1 MLYALLTSMILNF
14 SISPDM
20 SHENETHYT
29 KNKID
34 NYDIITIS
42 QSGSL
47 FYSVTNQILQSVN
60 NLNTNVTFIGRAN
73 VGLESTTFA
82 NNEINLT
89 TLDNFLY
96 NLSIKT
102 IESSVVDYFY
112 DEESAQAIR
121 DNKIV
126 ISELT
131 ASRYELNVGDY
142 VNLVGLNSEIIPIEV
157 GKVIK
162 DSKIGWF
169 EGVVNKE
176 LGFKLGIYRN
186 IQAIIWDS
194 HINENFL
201 IELHKNINYRK
212 VKLTFRENKVNKKN
226 ILKLI
231 DGVKSDIKFTPYE
244 TIDQLLNYCHKVA
257 GVVGIMFCE
266 ILGIDDNN
274 ALIKANDLGIAMQL
288 TNIMRDI
295 FEDANMGRV
304 YLPHE
309 LFGRINPYDIN
320 IQNKDV
326 VDNIYSEKIDQ
337 IYNIA
342 ETKYLSGISGLKYL
356 NYNHKFIVYISAIMY
371 REIGNK
377 IIKNKES
384 YSSGKRSYVSFIKK
398 IELIVKCF
406 FQIFLWKIKILK

>member
-20 SHENETHYT
+20 SHENENHYT

-47 FYSVTNQILQSVN
+47 FYSVTNQILESVN

-212 VKLTFRENKVNKKN
+212 VKLTFRENRVNKN
-226 ILKLI
+226 WILPTALVKEMFGDFQI
-231 DGVKSDIKFTPYE
+231 KERDGVWITTEPE
-244 TIDQLLNYCHKVA
+244 WR
-257 GVVGIMFCE
+257 E
-266 ILGIDDNN
+266 
-274 ALIKANDLGIAMQL
+274 
-288 TNIMRDI
+288 
-295 FEDANMGRV
+295 E
-304 YLPHE
+304 
-309 LFGRINPYDIN
+309 N
-320 IQNKDV
+320 IQNKRMPILGITRCHRLMWEPLEGAL
-326 VDNIYSEKIDQ
+326 NQ
-337 IYNIA
+337 IL
-342 ETKYLSGISGLKYL
+342 EEGLEEYL
-356 NYNHKFIVYISAIMY
+356 
-371 REIGNK
+371 
-377 IIKNKES
+377 IIEEWK
-384 YSSGKRSYVSFIKK
+384 SSGGCYAPRRINRFDAGGSISRHAWGIAIDINTKSGYPPRVVEIFNDWGFAWGGTWTSPDEMHFELRDLSASVSKTSS
-398 IELIVKCF
+398 
-406 FQIFLWKIKILK
+406 

>member
-20 SHENETHYT
+20 SHENENHYT

-47 FYSVTNQILQSVN
+47 FYSVTNQILESVN

-157 GKVIK
+157 GKVIN

-201 IELHKNINYRK
+201 IELHKNIKYRK
-212 VKLTFRENKVNKKN
+212 VKLTFRENRANKNWVLPTALVKEMFGDFQ
-226 ILKLI
+226 IKER
-231 DGVKSDIKFTPYE
+231 DGVWITTEPE
-244 TIDQLLNYCHKVA
+244 WR
-257 GVVGIMFCE
+257 E
-266 ILGIDDNN
+266 
-274 ALIKANDLGIAMQL
+274 
-288 TNIMRDI
+288 
-295 FEDANMGRV
+295 E
-304 YLPHE
+304 
-309 LFGRINPYDIN
+309 N
-320 IQNKDV
+320 IQNKRMPILGITRCHRLMWEPLEGAL
-326 VDNIYSEKIDQ
+326 NQ
-337 IYNIA
+337 IL
-342 ETKYLSGISGLKYL
+342 EEGLEEYL
-356 NYNHKFIVYISAIMY
+356 
-371 REIGNK
+371 
-377 IIKNKES
+377 IIEEWK
-384 YSSGKRSYVSFIKK
+384 SSGGCYAPRRINRFDAGGSISRHAWGIAIDINTKSGYPPRVVEIFNDWGFAWGGTWTSPDEMHFELRDLSASVSKTSS
-398 IELIVKCF
+398 
-406 FQIFLWKIKILK
+406 

>member
-14 SISPDM
+14 SISPDI
-20 SHENETHYT
+20 SHENENQYN

-73 VGLESTTFA
+73 VGLESTTSA

-89 TLDNFLY
+89 TLDEFLY

-102 IESSVVDYFY
+102 IESSVVDYLY

-186 IQAIIWDS
+186 IQAIIWDR

-201 IELHKNINYRK
+201 IELHKNINYKK
-212 VKLTFRENKVNKKN
+212 VKLTFRENRVNKNWVLPTALVKDMFGDFQ
-226 ILKLI
+226 IKER
-231 DGVKSDIKFTPYE
+231 DGVWITTEPE
-244 TIDQLLNYCHKVA
+244 WR
-257 GVVGIMFCE
+257 E
-266 ILGIDDNN
+266 
-274 ALIKANDLGIAMQL
+274 
-288 TNIMRDI
+288 
-295 FEDANMGRV
+295 E
-304 YLPHE
+304 
-309 LFGRINPYDIN
+309 N
-320 IQNKDV
+320 IQNKRMPILGITRCHRLMWEPLEGAL
-326 VDNIYSEKIDQ
+326 NQ
-337 IYNIA
+337 IL
-342 ETKYLSGISGLKYL
+342 EEGLEEYLSIEEWKCSGGCYAPRRINRFDAGGSISRHAWGI
-356 NYNHKFIVYISAIMY
+356 AID
-371 REIGNK
+371 INTK
-377 IIKNKES
+377 SS
-384 YSSGKRSYVSFIKK
+384 YPPRV
-398 IELIVKCF
+398 V
-406 FQIFLWKIKILK
+406 QIFNDWGFAWGGTWTSPDEMHFELRDLSASVSKTGS

>member
-20 SHENETHYT
+20 SHENENHYT

-47 FYSVTNQILQSVN
+47 FYSVTNQILESVN

-112 DEESAQAIR
+112 DEESARAIR

-212 VKLTFRENKVNKKN
+212 VKLTFRENRVNKNWVLPTALVKEMFGDFQ
-226 ILKLI
+226 IKER
-231 DGVKSDIKFTPYE
+231 DGVWITTEPE
-244 TIDQLLNYCHKVA
+244 WR
-257 GVVGIMFCE
+257 E
-266 ILGIDDNN
+266 
-274 ALIKANDLGIAMQL
+274 
-288 TNIMRDI
+288 
-295 FEDANMGRV
+295 E
-304 YLPHE
+304 
-309 LFGRINPYDIN
+309 N
-320 IQNKDV
+320 IQNKRMPILGITRCHRLMWEPLEGAL
-326 VDNIYSEKIDQ
+326 NQ
-337 IYNIA
+337 IL
-342 ETKYLSGISGLKYL
+342 EEGLEKYLSIEEW
-356 NYNHKFIVYISAIMY
+356 
-371 REIGNK
+371 R
-377 IIKNKES
+377 
-384 YSSGKRSYVSFIKK
+384 SSGGCYAPRRINRFEAGGSISRHAWGIAIDINTKSGYPPRVVEIFNDWGFAWGGTWTSPDEMHFELRDLSASVSKTSG
-398 IELIVKCF
+398 
-406 FQIFLWKIKILK
+406 

>member
-20 SHENETHYT
+20 SHENENHYT

-47 FYSVTNQILQSVN
+47 FYSVTNQILESVN

-157 GKVIK
+157 GKVIN

-212 VKLTFRENKVNKKN
+212 VKLTFRENRVNKNWVLPTALVKEMFGDFQ
-226 ILKLI
+226 IKER
-231 DGVKSDIKFTPYE
+231 DGVWITTEPE
-244 TIDQLLNYCHKVA
+244 WR
-257 GVVGIMFCE
+257 E
-266 ILGIDDNN
+266 
-274 ALIKANDLGIAMQL
+274 
-288 TNIMRDI
+288 
-295 FEDANMGRV
+295 E
-304 YLPHE
+304 
-309 LFGRINPYDIN
+309 N
-320 IQNKDV
+320 IQNKRMPILGITRCHRLMWEPLEGAL
-326 VDNIYSEKIDQ
+326 NQ
-337 IYNIA
+337 IL
-342 ETKYLSGISGLKYL
+342 EEGLEEYL
-356 NYNHKFIVYISAIMY
+356 
-371 REIGNK
+371 
-377 IIKNKES
+377 IIEEWR
-384 YSSGKRSYVSFIKK
+384 SSGGCYAPRRINRFDAGGSISRHAWGIAIDINTKSGYPPRVVEIFNDWGFAWGGTWTSPDEMHFELRDLSASVSKTSS
-398 IELIVKCF
+398 
-406 FQIFLWKIKILK
+406 

>member
-20 SHENETHYT
+20 SHENENHYT

-47 FYSVTNQILQSVN
+47 FYSVTNQILESVN

-102 IESSVVDYFY
+102 IESSVLDYFY

-157 GKVIK
+157 GRVIK
-162 DSKIGWF
+162 DSEIGWF

-212 VKLTFRENKVNKKN
+212 VKLTFRENRVNKNWVLPTALVKEMFGDFQ
-226 ILKLI
+226 IKER
-231 DGVKSDIKFTPYE
+231 DGVWITTEPE
-244 TIDQLLNYCHKVA
+244 WR
-257 GVVGIMFCE
+257 E
-266 ILGIDDNN
+266 
-274 ALIKANDLGIAMQL
+274 
-288 TNIMRDI
+288 
-295 FEDANMGRV
+295 E
-304 YLPHE
+304 
-309 LFGRINPYDIN
+309 N
-320 IQNKDV
+320 IQNKRMPILGITRCHRLMWEPLEGAL
-326 VDNIYSEKIDQ
+326 NQ
-337 IYNIA
+337 IL
-342 ETKYLSGISGLKYL
+342 EEGLEEYLSIEEWK
-356 NYNHKFIVYISAIMY
+356 
-371 REIGNK
+371 
-377 IIKNKES
+377 
-384 YSSGKRSYVSFIKK
+384 SSGGCYAPRRINRFEAGGSISRHAWGIAIDINTKSGYPPRVVEIFNDWGFAWGGTWTSPDEMHFELRDLSASVSKTSS
-398 IELIVKCF
+398 
-406 FQIFLWKIKILK
+406 

>member
-14 SISPDM
+14 SISPDI
-20 SHENETHYT
+20 SHENENQYN

-102 IESSVVDYFY
+102 VESSVLDYFY

-121 DNKIV
+121 ENKIV

-186 IQAIIWDS
+186 IQAIIWDN

-212 VKLTFRENKVNKKN
+212 VKLTFRENRVNKNWVLPTALVKEMFGDFQ
-226 ILKLI
+226 IKER
-231 DGVKSDIKFTPYE
+231 DGVWITTEPE
-244 TIDQLLNYCHKVA
+244 WR
-257 GVVGIMFCE
+257 E
-266 ILGIDDNN
+266 
-274 ALIKANDLGIAMQL
+274 
-288 TNIMRDI
+288 
-295 FEDANMGRV
+295 E
-304 YLPHE
+304 
-309 LFGRINPYDIN
+309 N
-320 IQNKDV
+320 IQNKRMPILGITRCHRLMWEPLEGAL
-326 VDNIYSEKIDQ
+326 NQ
-337 IYNIA
+337 IL
-342 ETKYLSGISGLKYL
+342 EEGLEEYLSIEEW
-356 NYNHKFIVYISAIMY
+356 
-371 REIGNK
+371 R
-377 IIKNKES
+377 
-384 YSSGKRSYVSFIKK
+384 SSGGCYAPRRINRFDAGGSISRHAWGIAIDINTKSSYPPRV
-398 IELIVKCF
+398 V
-406 FQIFLWKIKILK
+406 QIFNDWGFAWGGTWTSPDEMHFELRDLSASVSKTGS

>member
-20 SHENETHYT
+20 SHENENQYT

-47 FYSVTNQILQSVN
+47 FYSVTNQILESVK

-201 IELHKNINYRK
+201 IELHKNINYKK
-212 VKLTFRENKVNKKN
+212 VKLTFRENRVNKNWVLPTALVKEMFGDFQ
-226 ILKLI
+226 IKER
-231 DGVKSDIKFTPYE
+231 DGVWITTEPE
-244 TIDQLLNYCHKVA
+244 WR
-257 GVVGIMFCE
+257 E
-266 ILGIDDNN
+266 
-274 ALIKANDLGIAMQL
+274 
-288 TNIMRDI
+288 
-295 FEDANMGRV
+295 E
-304 YLPHE
+304 
-309 LFGRINPYDIN
+309 N
-320 IQNKDV
+320 IQNKRMPILGITRCHRLMWEPLEGAL
-326 VDNIYSEKIDQ
+326 NQ
-337 IYNIA
+337 IL
-342 ETKYLSGISGLKYL
+342 EEGLEEYLSIEEW
-356 NYNHKFIVYISAIMY
+356 
-371 REIGNK
+371 R
-377 IIKNKES
+377 
-384 YSSGKRSYVSFIKK
+384 SSGGCYAPRRINRFDAGGSISRHAWGIAIDINTKSSYPPRVVEIFNDWGFAWGGTWTSPDEMHFELRDLSASVSKTGS
-398 IELIVKCF
+398 
-406 FQIFLWKIKILK
+406 

>member
-14 SISPDM
+14 SISPDI
-20 SHENETHYT
+20 SHENENQYN

-47 FYSVTNQILQSVN
+47 FYSVTNQILESVN

-102 IESSVVDYFY
+102 IESSVLYYFY

-212 VKLTFRENKVNKKN
+212 VKLTFRENRVNKNWVLPTALVKEMFGDFQ
-226 ILKLI
+226 IKER
-231 DGVKSDIKFTPYE
+231 DGVWITTEPE
-244 TIDQLLNYCHKVA
+244 WR
-257 GVVGIMFCE
+257 E
-266 ILGIDDNN
+266 
-274 ALIKANDLGIAMQL
+274 
-288 TNIMRDI
+288 
-295 FEDANMGRV
+295 E
-304 YLPHE
+304 
-309 LFGRINPYDIN
+309 N
-320 IQNKDV
+320 IQNKRMPILGITRCHRLMWEPLEGAL
-326 VDNIYSEKIDQ
+326 NQ
-337 IYNIA
+337 IL
-342 ETKYLSGISGLKYL
+342 EEGLEEYLSIEEW
-356 NYNHKFIVYISAIMY
+356 
-371 REIGNK
+371 R
-377 IIKNKES
+377 
-384 YSSGKRSYVSFIKK
+384 SSGGCYAPRRINRFDAGGSISRHAWGIAIDINTKSSYPPRV
-398 IELIVKCF
+398 V
-406 FQIFLWKIKILK
+406 QIFNDWGFAWGGTWTSPDEMHFELRDLSASVSKTGS

>member
-20 SHENETHYT
+20 SHENENQYT

-47 FYSVTNQILQSVN
+47 FYSVTNQILESVN

-201 IELHKNINYRK
+201 IELHKNINYKK
-212 VKLTFRENKVNKKN
+212 VKLTFRENRVNKNWVLPTALVKEMFGDFQ
-226 ILKLI
+226 IKER
-231 DGVKSDIKFTPYE
+231 DGVWITTEPE
-244 TIDQLLNYCHKVA
+244 WR
-257 GVVGIMFCE
+257 E
-266 ILGIDDNN
+266 
-274 ALIKANDLGIAMQL
+274 
-288 TNIMRDI
+288 
-295 FEDANMGRV
+295 E
-304 YLPHE
+304 
-309 LFGRINPYDIN
+309 N
-320 IQNKDV
+320 IQNKRMPILGITRCHRLMWEPLEGAL
-326 VDNIYSEKIDQ
+326 NQ
-337 IYNIA
+337 IL
-342 ETKYLSGISGLKYL
+342 EEGLEEYLSIEEW
-356 NYNHKFIVYISAIMY
+356 
-371 REIGNK
+371 R
-377 IIKNKES
+377 
-384 YSSGKRSYVSFIKK
+384 SSGGCYAPRRINRFDAGGSISRHAWGIAIDINTKSSYPPRV
-398 IELIVKCF
+398 V
-406 FQIFLWKIKILK
+406 QIFNDWGFAWGGTWTSPDEMHFELRDLSASVSKTGS

>member
-20 SHENETHYT
+20 SHENENHYT

-47 FYSVTNQILQSVN
+47 FYSVTNQILESVN

-96 NLSIKT
+96 NISIKT

-112 DEESAQAIR
+112 DEESAQTIR

-131 ASRYELNVGDY
+131 ANRYELEVGDY

-201 IELHKNINYRK
+201 IELHKNINYKK
-212 VKLTFRENKVNKKN
+212 VKLTFRENRVNKNWVLPTALVKEMFGDFQ
-226 ILKLI
+226 IKER
-231 DGVKSDIKFTPYE
+231 DGVWITTEPSWREENIQQKRMPIIGLTVCHRLMWEPLE
-244 TIDQLLNYCHKVA
+244 GALNQILAEGLQDTLSIEEFRTSGGCYAPRRINRFDA
-257 GVVGIMFCE
+257 GGSISRH
-266 ILGIDDNN
+266 
-274 ALIKANDLGIAMQL
+274 AWGIA
-288 TNIMRDI
+288 I
-295 FEDANMGRV
+295 
-304 YLPHE
+304 
-309 LFGRINPYDIN
+309 DIN
-320 IQNKDV
+320 TKSGYPPRV
-326 VDNIYSEKIDQ
+326 VEIFNDWGFAWGGTWTSPDEMHFELRD
-337 IYNIA
+337 
-342 ETKYLSGISGLKYL
+342 LSASVSKTSG
-356 NYNHKFIVYISAIMY
+356 
-371 REIGNK
+371 
-377 IIKNKES
+377 
-384 YSSGKRSYVSFIKK
+384 
-398 IELIVKCF
+398 
-406 FQIFLWKIKILK
+406 

>member
-14 SISPDM
+14 SISPDI
-20 SHENETHYT
+20 SHENENQYT

-47 FYSVTNQILQSVN
+47 FYSVTNQILESVN

-102 IESSVVDYFY
+102 IESSVLDYFY

-212 VKLTFRENKVNKKN
+212 VKLSFRENRVNKNWVLPTALVKEMFGDFQ
-226 ILKLI
+226 IKER
-231 DGVKSDIKFTPYE
+231 DGVWITTEPE
-244 TIDQLLNYCHKVA
+244 WR
-257 GVVGIMFCE
+257 E
-266 ILGIDDNN
+266 
-274 ALIKANDLGIAMQL
+274 
-288 TNIMRDI
+288 
-295 FEDANMGRV
+295 E
-304 YLPHE
+304 
-309 LFGRINPYDIN
+309 N
-320 IQNKDV
+320 IQNKRMPILGITRCHRLMWEPLEGAL
-326 VDNIYSEKIDQ
+326 NQ
-337 IYNIA
+337 IL
-342 ETKYLSGISGLKYL
+342 EEGLEEYLSIEEW
-356 NYNHKFIVYISAIMY
+356 
-371 REIGNK
+371 R
-377 IIKNKES
+377 
-384 YSSGKRSYVSFIKK
+384 SSGGCYAPRRINRFDAGGSISRHAWGIAIDINTKSSYPPRV
-398 IELIVKCF
+398 V
-406 FQIFLWKIKILK
+406 QIFNDWGFAWGGTWTSPDEMHFELRDLSASVSKTGS

>member
-20 SHENETHYT
+20 SHENENHYT

-47 FYSVTNQILQSVN
+47 FYSVTNQILESVN

-112 DEESAQAIR
+112 DEESAQAII

-157 GKVIK
+157 GRVIK
-162 DSKIGWF
+162 DSEIGWF

-212 VKLTFRENKVNKKN
+212 VKLTFRENKVNKNWVLPTALVKEMFGDFQ
-226 ILKLI
+226 IKER
-231 DGVKSDIKFTPYE
+231 DGVWITTEPE
-244 TIDQLLNYCHKVA
+244 WR
-257 GVVGIMFCE
+257 E
-266 ILGIDDNN
+266 
-274 ALIKANDLGIAMQL
+274 
-288 TNIMRDI
+288 
-295 FEDANMGRV
+295 E
-304 YLPHE
+304 
-309 LFGRINPYDIN
+309 N
-320 IQNKDV
+320 IQNKRMPILGITRCHRLMWEPLEGAL
-326 VDNIYSEKIDQ
+326 NQ
-337 IYNIA
+337 IL
-342 ETKYLSGISGLKYL
+342 EEGLEEYLSIEEWK
-356 NYNHKFIVYISAIMY
+356 
-371 REIGNK
+371 
-377 IIKNKES
+377 
-384 YSSGKRSYVSFIKK
+384 SSGGCYAPRRINRFEAGGSISRHAWGIAIDINTKSGYPPRIVEIFNDWGFAWGGTWTSPDEMHFELRDLSASVSKTSS
-398 IELIVKCF
+398 
-406 FQIFLWKIKILK
+406 

>member
-14 SISPDM
+14 SISPDI
-20 SHENETHYT
+20 SHENENQYT
-29 KNKID
+29 NNKID

-47 FYSVTNQILQSVN
+47 FYSVTNQILESVN

-102 IESSVVDYFY
+102 IESSVLDYFY

-212 VKLTFRENKVNKKN
+212 VKLSFRENRVNKNWVLPTALVKEMFGDFQ
-226 ILKLI
+226 IKER
-231 DGVKSDIKFTPYE
+231 DGVWIT
-244 TIDQLLNYCHKVA
+244 T
-257 GVVGIMFCE
+257 
-266 ILGIDDNN
+266 
-274 ALIKANDLGIAMQL
+274 
-288 TNIMRDI
+288 
-295 FEDANMGRV
+295 
-304 YLPHE
+304 E
-309 LFGRINPYDIN
+309 LEWREEN
-320 IQNKDV
+320 IQNKRMPILGITRCHRLMWEPLEGAL
-326 VDNIYSEKIDQ
+326 NQ
-337 IYNIA
+337 IL
-342 ETKYLSGISGLKYL
+342 EEGLEEYLSIEEW
-356 NYNHKFIVYISAIMY
+356 
-371 REIGNK
+371 R
-377 IIKNKES
+377 
-384 YSSGKRSYVSFIKK
+384 SSGGCYAPRRINRFDAGGSISRHAWGIAIDINTKSSYPPRV
-398 IELIVKCF
+398 V
-406 FQIFLWKIKILK
+406 QIFNDWGFAWGGTWTSPDEMHFELRDLSASVSKTGS

>member
-1 MLYALLTSMILNF
+1 MFYALLTSMMLNF

-20 SHENETHYT
+20 SHENENHYT

-47 FYSVTNQILQSVN
+47 FYSVTNQILESVN

-73 VGLESTTFA
+73 VGLESTTLA

-212 VKLTFRENKVNKKN
+212 VKLTFRENKVNKNWVLPTALVKEMFGDFQ
-226 ILKLI
+226 IKER
-231 DGVKSDIKFTPYE
+231 DGVWITTEPE
-244 TIDQLLNYCHKVA
+244 WR
-257 GVVGIMFCE
+257 E
-266 ILGIDDNN
+266 
-274 ALIKANDLGIAMQL
+274 
-288 TNIMRDI
+288 
-295 FEDANMGRV
+295 E
-304 YLPHE
+304 
-309 LFGRINPYDIN
+309 N
-320 IQNKDV
+320 IQNKRMPILGITRCHRLMWEPLEGAL
-326 VDNIYSEKIDQ
+326 NQ
-337 IYNIA
+337 IL
-342 ETKYLSGISGLKYL
+342 EEGLEEYLSIEEW
-356 NYNHKFIVYISAIMY
+356 
-371 REIGNK
+371 R
-377 IIKNKES
+377 
-384 YSSGKRSYVSFIKK
+384 SSGGCYAPRRINRFDAGGSISRHAWGIAIDINTKSGYPPRVVEIFNDWGFAWGGTWTSPDEMHFELRDLSASVSKTSS
-398 IELIVKCF
+398 
-406 FQIFLWKIKILK
+406 

>member
-20 SHENETHYT
+20 SHENENHYT

-47 FYSVTNQILQSVN
+47 FYSVTNQILESVN

-212 VKLTFRENKVNKKN
+212 VKLTFKENRVNKNWVLPTALVKEMFGDFQV
-226 ILKLI
+226 KER
-231 DGVKSDIKFTPYE
+231 DGVWITTEPE
-244 TIDQLLNYCHKVA
+244 WR
-257 GVVGIMFCE
+257 E
-266 ILGIDDNN
+266 
-274 ALIKANDLGIAMQL
+274 
-288 TNIMRDI
+288 
-295 FEDANMGRV
+295 E
-304 YLPHE
+304 
-309 LFGRINPYDIN
+309 N
-320 IQNKDV
+320 IQNKRMPILGITRCHRLMWEPLEGAL
-326 VDNIYSEKIDQ
+326 NQ
-337 IYNIA
+337 IL
-342 ETKYLSGISGLKYL
+342 EEGLEEYL
-356 NYNHKFIVYISAIMY
+356 
-371 REIGNK
+371 
-377 IIKNKES
+377 IIEEWR
-384 YSSGKRSYVSFIKK
+384 SSGGCYAPRRINRFEAGGSISRHAWGIAIDINTKSGYPPRIVEIFNDWGFAWGGTWTSPDEMHFELRDLSASVSKTSS
-398 IELIVKCF
+398 
-406 FQIFLWKIKILK
+406 

>member
-20 SHENETHYT
+20 SHENENHYT

-47 FYSVTNQILQSVN
+47 FYSVTNQILESVN

-112 DEESAQAIR
+112 DEESAQAIK

-212 VKLTFRENKVNKKN
+212 VKLTFRENRVNKNWVLPTALVKEMFGDFQ
-226 ILKLI
+226 IKER
-231 DGVKSDIKFTPYE
+231 DGVWITTEPE
-244 TIDQLLNYCHKVA
+244 WR
-257 GVVGIMFCE
+257 E
-266 ILGIDDNN
+266 
-274 ALIKANDLGIAMQL
+274 
-288 TNIMRDI
+288 
-295 FEDANMGRV
+295 E
-304 YLPHE
+304 
-309 LFGRINPYDIN
+309 N
-320 IQNKDV
+320 IQNKRMPILGITRCHRLMWEPLEGAL
-326 VDNIYSEKIDQ
+326 NQ
-337 IYNIA
+337 IL
-342 ETKYLSGISGLKYL
+342 EEGLEEHL
-356 NYNHKFIVYISAIMY
+356 
-371 REIGNK
+371 
-377 IIKNKES
+377 IIEEWR
-384 YSSGKRSYVSFIKK
+384 SSGGCYAPRRINRFDAGGSISRHAWGIAIDINTKSGYPPRVVEIFNDWGFAWGGTWTSPDEMHFELRDLSASVSKTSS
-398 IELIVKCF
+398 
-406 FQIFLWKIKILK
+406 

>member
-14 SISPDM
+14 SISPDI
-20 SHENETHYT
+20 SHENENQYT

-47 FYSVTNQILQSVN
+47 FYSVTNQILESVN

-212 VKLTFRENKVNKKN
+212 VKLTFRENRVNKNWVLPTALVKEMFGDFQ
-226 ILKLI
+226 IKER
-231 DGVKSDIKFTPYE
+231 DGVWITTEPE
-244 TIDQLLNYCHKVA
+244 WR
-257 GVVGIMFCE
+257 E
-266 ILGIDDNN
+266 
-274 ALIKANDLGIAMQL
+274 
-288 TNIMRDI
+288 
-295 FEDANMGRV
+295 E
-304 YLPHE
+304 
-309 LFGRINPYDIN
+309 N
-320 IQNKDV
+320 IQNKRMPILGITRCHRLMWEPLEGAL
-326 VDNIYSEKIDQ
+326 NQ
-337 IYNIA
+337 IL
-342 ETKYLSGISGLKYL
+342 EEGLEEYLSIEEW
-356 NYNHKFIVYISAIMY
+356 
-371 REIGNK
+371 R
-377 IIKNKES
+377 
-384 YSSGKRSYVSFIKK
+384 SSGGCYAPRRINRFDAGGSISRHAWGIAIDINTKSSYPPRIVEIFNDWGFAWGGTWTSPDEMHFELRDLSASVSKTSS
-398 IELIVKCF
+398 
-406 FQIFLWKIKILK
+406 

>member
-20 SHENETHYT
+20 SHENENHYT

-47 FYSVTNQILQSVN
+47 FYSVTNQILESVN

-102 IESSVVDYFY
+102 IESSVLDYFY

-169 EGVVNKE
+169 EGVVNKD

-212 VKLTFRENKVNKKN
+212 VKLTFRENRVNKNWVLPTALVKEMFGDFQ
-226 ILKLI
+226 IKER
-231 DGVKSDIKFTPYE
+231 DGVWITTEPE
-244 TIDQLLNYCHKVA
+244 WR
-257 GVVGIMFCE
+257 E
-266 ILGIDDNN
+266 
-274 ALIKANDLGIAMQL
+274 
-288 TNIMRDI
+288 
-295 FEDANMGRV
+295 E
-304 YLPHE
+304 
-309 LFGRINPYDIN
+309 N
-320 IQNKDV
+320 IQNKRMPILGITRCHRLMWEPLEGAL
-326 VDNIYSEKIDQ
+326 NQ
-337 IYNIA
+337 IL
-342 ETKYLSGISGLKYL
+342 EEGLEEYLSIEEW
-356 NYNHKFIVYISAIMY
+356 
-371 REIGNK
+371 R
-377 IIKNKES
+377 
-384 YSSGKRSYVSFIKK
+384 SSGGCYAPRRINRFDAGGSISRHAWGIAIDINTKSGYPPRVVEIFNDWGFAWGGTWTSPDEMHFELRDLSASVSKTSS
-398 IELIVKCF
+398 
-406 FQIFLWKIKILK
+406 

>member
-1 MLYALLTSMILNF
+1 MLYALLTSIILNF

-20 SHENETHYT
+20 SHENENHYT

-47 FYSVTNQILQSVN
+47 FYSVTNQILESVN

-102 IESSVVDYFY
+102 IESSVLDYFY

-212 VKLTFRENKVNKKN
+212 VKLTFRENRVNKNWVLPTALVKEMFGDFQ
-226 ILKLI
+226 IKER
-231 DGVKSDIKFTPYE
+231 DGVWITTEPE
-244 TIDQLLNYCHKVA
+244 WR
-257 GVVGIMFCE
+257 E
-266 ILGIDDNN
+266 
-274 ALIKANDLGIAMQL
+274 
-288 TNIMRDI
+288 
-295 FEDANMGRV
+295 E
-304 YLPHE
+304 
-309 LFGRINPYDIN
+309 N
-320 IQNKDV
+320 IQNKRMPILGITRCHRLMWEPLEGAL
-326 VDNIYSEKIDQ
+326 NQ
-337 IYNIA
+337 IL
-342 ETKYLSGISGLKYL
+342 EEGLEEYLSIEEW
-356 NYNHKFIVYISAIMY
+356 
-371 REIGNK
+371 R
-377 IIKNKES
+377 
-384 YSSGKRSYVSFIKK
+384 SSGGCYAPRRINRFDAGGSISRHAWGIAIDINTKSGYPPRVVEIFNDWGFAWGGTWTSPDEMHFELRDLSASVSKTSS
-398 IELIVKCF
+398 
-406 FQIFLWKIKILK
+406 

>member
-20 SHENETHYT
+20 SHENENHYA

-47 FYSVTNQILQSVN
+47 FYSVTNQILESVN

-212 VKLTFRENKVNKKN
+212 VKLTFRENRVNKNWVLPTALVKEMFGDFQ
-226 ILKLI
+226 IKER
-231 DGVKSDIKFTPYE
+231 DGVWITTEPE
-244 TIDQLLNYCHKVA
+244 WR
-257 GVVGIMFCE
+257 E
-266 ILGIDDNN
+266 
-274 ALIKANDLGIAMQL
+274 
-288 TNIMRDI
+288 
-295 FEDANMGRV
+295 E
-304 YLPHE
+304 
-309 LFGRINPYDIN
+309 N
-320 IQNKDV
+320 IQNKRMPILGITRCHRLMWEPLEGAL
-326 VDNIYSEKIDQ
+326 NQ
-337 IYNIA
+337 IL
-342 ETKYLSGISGLKYL
+342 EEGLEKYLSIEEW
-356 NYNHKFIVYISAIMY
+356 
-371 REIGNK
+371 R
-377 IIKNKES
+377 
-384 YSSGKRSYVSFIKK
+384 SSGWCYAPRRINRFEAGGSISRHAWGIAIDINTKSGYPPRVVEIFNDWGFAWGGTWTSPDEMHFELRDLSASVSKTSS
-398 IELIVKCF
+398 
-406 FQIFLWKIKILK
+406 

>member
-14 SISPDM
+14 TISPDM
-20 SHENETHYT
+20 SHENENHYT

-34 NYDIITIS
+34 NYDVITIS

-47 FYSVTNQILQSVN
+47 FYSVTNQILESVN

-212 VKLTFRENKVNKKN
+212 VKLTFRENRVNKNWVLPTALVKEMFGDFQ
-226 ILKLI
+226 IKER
-231 DGVKSDIKFTPYE
+231 DGVWITTEPE
-244 TIDQLLNYCHKVA
+244 WR
-257 GVVGIMFCE
+257 E
-266 ILGIDDNN
+266 
-274 ALIKANDLGIAMQL
+274 
-288 TNIMRDI
+288 
-295 FEDANMGRV
+295 E
-304 YLPHE
+304 
-309 LFGRINPYDIN
+309 N
-320 IQNKDV
+320 IQNKRMPILGITRCHRLMWEPLEGAL
-326 VDNIYSEKIDQ
+326 NQ
-337 IYNIA
+337 IL
-342 ETKYLSGISGLKYL
+342 EEGLEEYL
-356 NYNHKFIVYISAIMY
+356 
-371 REIGNK
+371 
-377 IIKNKES
+377 IIEEWK
-384 YSSGKRSYVSFIKK
+384 SSGGCYAPRRINRFDAGGSISRHAWGIAIDINTKSGYPPRVVEIFNDWGFAWGGTWTSPDEMHFELRDLSASVSKTSS
-398 IELIVKCF
+398 
-406 FQIFLWKIKILK
+406 

>member
-14 SISPDM
+14 SISPDI
-20 SHENETHYT
+20 SHENENQYN

-82 NNEINLT
+82 NSEINLT

-102 IESSVVDYFY
+102 IESSVLDYFY

-201 IELHKNINYRK
+201 IELHKNINYKK
-212 VKLTFRENKVNKKN
+212 VKLTFRENRVNKNWVLPTALVKEMFGDFQ
-226 ILKLI
+226 IKER
-231 DGVKSDIKFTPYE
+231 DGVWITTEPE
-244 TIDQLLNYCHKVA
+244 WR
-257 GVVGIMFCE
+257 E
-266 ILGIDDNN
+266 
-274 ALIKANDLGIAMQL
+274 
-288 TNIMRDI
+288 
-295 FEDANMGRV
+295 E
-304 YLPHE
+304 
-309 LFGRINPYDIN
+309 N
-320 IQNKDV
+320 IQNKRMPILGITRCHRLMWEPLEGAL
-326 VDNIYSEKIDQ
+326 NQ
-337 IYNIA
+337 IL
-342 ETKYLSGISGLKYL
+342 EEGLEEYLSIEEW
-356 NYNHKFIVYISAIMY
+356 
-371 REIGNK
+371 R
-377 IIKNKES
+377 
-384 YSSGKRSYVSFIKK
+384 SSGGCYAPRRINRFDAGGSISRHAWGIAIDINTKSSYPPRV
-398 IELIVKCF
+398 V
-406 FQIFLWKIKILK
+406 QIFNDWGFAWGGTWTSPDEMHFELRDLSASVSKTGS

>member
-20 SHENETHYT
+20 SHENENHYT

-47 FYSVTNQILQSVN
+47 FYSVTNQILESVN

-142 VNLVGLNSEIIPIEV
+142 VNLVGLNSEIIPIQV

-212 VKLTFRENKVNKKN
+212 VKLTFRENRVNKNWVLPTALVKEMFGDFQ
-226 ILKLI
+226 IKER
-231 DGVKSDIKFTPYE
+231 DGVWITTEPE
-244 TIDQLLNYCHKVA
+244 WR
-257 GVVGIMFCE
+257 E
-266 ILGIDDNN
+266 
-274 ALIKANDLGIAMQL
+274 
-288 TNIMRDI
+288 
-295 FEDANMGRV
+295 E
-304 YLPHE
+304 
-309 LFGRINPYDIN
+309 N
-320 IQNKDV
+320 IQNKRMPILGITRCHRLMWEPLEGAL
-326 VDNIYSEKIDQ
+326 NQ
-337 IYNIA
+337 IL
-342 ETKYLSGISGLKYL
+342 EEGLEEYL
-356 NYNHKFIVYISAIMY
+356 
-371 REIGNK
+371 
-377 IIKNKES
+377 IIEEWK
-384 YSSGKRSYVSFIKK
+384 SSGGCYAPRRINRFDAGGSISRHAWGIAIDINTKSGYPPRVVEIFNDWGFAWGGTWTSPDEMHFELRDLSASVSKTSS
-398 IELIVKCF
+398 
-406 FQIFLWKIKILK
+406 